1 MKQILD
7 FLTRLA
13 ENNNKPWFDA
23 HKAEYLDVKQR
34 FDDFALRFLHGVEQ
48 FDPRVKNLGL
58 KDITYRIYRDVRFT
72 DDKRPY
78 KWHMGV
84 YVCPRGKKSGMAGYY
99 IHLEPSTD
107 TFFICSGLY
116 NPTKEV
122 VASIREDIMLQG
134 SQFHE
139 ALQRCAD
146 FQPAWDTALRKM
158 PRGFSEEDEF
168 SQYYRLKSYEIY
180 KPVTRREVL
189 SKAFLD
195 HALADLQ
202 RTQPYNEIL
211 NRAFDFVSESPA
223 SSM

>member
-23 HKAEYLDVKQR
+23 HKAEYLAVKQR
-34 FDDFALRFLHGVEQ
+34 FDDFSLRFLHGVEQ
-48 FDPRVKNLGL
+48 FDPRVRNLTL

-78 KWHMGV
+78 KWHMGT

-107 TFFICSGLY
+107 TFFICAGLY

-122 VASIREDIMLQG
+122 LASIREDIMLSG
-134 SQFHE
+134 KAFDD
-139 ALQRCAD
+139 ALRQCPD
-146 FQPAWDTALRKM
+146 FQLPWDAALKKM
-158 PRGFSEEDEF
+158 PRGFSEQDPY
-168 SQYYRLKSYEIY
+168 SQYYRLRSYELY
-180 KPVTRREVL
+180 KHVSRREVL
-189 SKAFLD
+189 SRSFLD

-202 RTQPYNEIL
+202 RTQPFNELL
-211 NRAFDFVSESPA
+211 NRAAEYTEEP
-223 SSM
+223 